1 MEEKYLQMKIGI
13 KAPNFDLKSTNKIN
27 FSLKDYLGKFLI
39 LYFYPKDDTPGCIV
53 EANDF
58 NKLLL
63 QFKKLNCEVFG
74 VSKDN
79 LKSHDKFREKYKL
92 KFDLLSDEE
101 LTVLKKFKVW
111 GKKKFMGR
119 EFMGILR
126 TTFLIDKK
134 GKILKIWENVKV
146 KDHAVEVLNTLK
158 EIQKK

>member
-1 MEEKYLQMKIGI
+1 MKIGI
-13 KAPNFDLKSTNKIN
+13 KAPKFDLKSTGKIS
-27 FSLKDYLGKFLI
+27 FSLKDYLGKYVI
-39 LYFYPKDDTPGCIV
+39 LYFYPKDDTPGCTV

-58 NKLLL
+58 NKLLP
-63 QFKKLNCEVFG
+63 QFKKLDCEVFG
-74 VSKDN
+74 ISKDN
-79 LKSHDKFREKYKL
+79 IKSHNKFKDKYKL

-111 GKKKFMGR
+111 AKKKFMGR

-146 KDHAVEVLNTLK
+146 KDHAKEVLETLK
-158 EIQKK
+158 EIQK